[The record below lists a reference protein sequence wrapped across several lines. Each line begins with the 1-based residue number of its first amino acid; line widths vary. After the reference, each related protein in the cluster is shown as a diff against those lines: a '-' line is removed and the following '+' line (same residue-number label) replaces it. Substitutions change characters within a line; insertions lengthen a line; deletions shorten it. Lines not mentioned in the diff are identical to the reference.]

1 MALRFMKVHTISI
14 VTAASILIVGCSKQR
29 SSSSTAS
36 SPASEQGS
44 SESAAVPVTQ
54 PALTAWQQDD
64 KSTAVSRFLAADWSA
79 RPLFP
84 AGSVLNLSEDQFK
97 ALSVT
102 EEQAK
107 SSEMT
112 SQLGSL
118 KQLAAAVVQAGE
130 AAAAKG
136 DTTQARK
143 YFTALQQCG
152 VALDSSNCL
161 KLVQLV
167 GQGFEKRAQA
177 ELTKLG
183 Q

>member
-1 MALRFMKVHTISI
+1 MKAHTISI
-14 VTAASILIVGCSKQR
+14 VTAASILIVGCSRPR

-36 SPASEQGS
+36 SPASAQES
-44 SESAAVPVTQ
+44 STSAAVPVAR
-54 PALTAWQQDD
+54 PALTAWQQGDQ
-64 KSTAVSRFLAADWSA
+64 STAVSRFLAADWSA

-84 AGSVLNLSEDQFK
+84 AGSVLSLSEDQFK

-118 KQLAAAVVQAGE
+118 KQLAVAIVQAGE
-130 AAAAKG
+130 VAAAQG

-152 VALDSSNCL
+152 AALDSPNCL

-177 ELTKLG
+177 ELGKLR